1 LRFFFA
7 SFAPLREGISR
18 KDAKAQS
25 CARSKLCDY
34 RIEKDCAA
42 SPSPKGRGNQPT
54 TMLAAILKD
63 LDERILADPDL
74 TPDLFAELI
83 AAQHELGLVF
93 GDRPT
98 CPFLR
103 PHIIARSL
111 YDDIARAA
119 RIIAHAFDKLV
130 RQALDDDELLKV
142 FGLTEAEKRMARID
156 PGYSRLCVTSRL
168 DAYVSETGFH
178 FLEYNA
184 ETPAGVGDQMQLEK
198 VLYGMTHMQEFL
210 HRHAHWRPEPHRLLL
225 AALLSAYREWGGAE
239 PHPQIAI
246 VDWKGV
252 ATESEFRVLQQY
264 FAAAGFQTMIA
275 DPRDL
280 YYDGAYLTAGD
291 FRIDIL
297 YKRVIIHEFLE
308 RCDESHPLA
317 RAYADG
323 RICMANSFRTKIA
336 HKKAG
341 FAILSDPRYAHLFTP
356 AEIKVVERHIPWTRC
371 VTRGGTTFESEEH
384 DLISLIEQERE
395 RLVLKPN
402 DDYGGH
408 GVFLVWETAPEE
420 WRRAISLA
428 LERPYVVQERSSIN
442 RVSIPTFSDRVR
454 MEEMFV
460 DFNPFLFHNE
470 PEGALIRLS
479 SSSLMNITSGGGQ
492 TALLVL
498 ENM

>member
-1 LRFFFA
+1 MRRRL
-7 SFAPLREGISR
+7 
-18 KDAKAQS
+18 DA
-25 CARSKLCDY
+25 C
-34 RIEKDCAA
+34 
-42 SPSPKGRGNQPT
+42 QP
-54 TMLAAILKD
+54 MLSLILKE
-63 LDERILADPDL
+63 LDERILGDPTL

-83 AAQHELGLVF
+83 AAQRELGLVF
-93 GDRPT
+93 GERPT

-103 PHIIARSL
+103 PHIITRSR
-111 YDDIARAA
+111 YDEIAQAA
-119 RIIAHAFDKLV
+119 RTIAHAFEKLV
-130 RQALDDDELLKV
+130 GQALIDDELLEI
-142 FGLTEAEKRMARID
+142 FGLTAAESRMARID
-156 PGYSRLCVTSRL
+156 PGYSQLCVTSRL
-168 DAYVSETGFH
+168 DAYVTETGFQ

-198 VLYGMTHMQEFL
+198 VLFGMTHLQEL
-210 HRHAHWRPEPHRLLL
+210 LQSRTHWRPEPHRLLL
-225 AALLSAYREWGGAE
+225 AALLSAYREWNGE
-239 PHPQIAI
+239 EQRPQIAI

-264 FAAAGFQTMIA
+264 FAAEGFETIIA
-275 DPRDL
+275 DPREL
-280 YYDGAYLTAGD
+280 YYDGKYLTAGD

-297 YKRVIIHEFLE
+297 YKRVVIHEFLE
-308 RCDESHPLA
+308 RCDENHPLA

-341 FAILSDPRYAHLFTP
+341 FAILSDPQYEHLFT
-356 AEIKVVERHIPWTRC
+356 AEEIETFRRHIPWTRR
-371 VTRGGTTFESEEH
+371 VARGRTTFEGAEH
-384 DLISLIEQERE
+384 DLISLIEQRRE

-408 GVFLVWETAPEE
+408 GVFLGWETEREE
-420 WRRAISLA
+420 WRQAISSA
-428 LERPYVVQERSSIN
+428 LERPYVVQERAAI
-442 RVSIPTFSDRVR
+442 RKVSMPTFSDRVQ

-479 SSSLMNITSGGGQ
+479 SSSLLNVTSGGGQ

-498 ENM
+498 EDM

>member
-1 LRFFFA
+1 ML
-7 SFAPLREGISR
+7 SR
-18 KDAKAQS
+18 
-25 CARSKLCDY
+25 
-34 RIEKDCAA
+34 I
-42 SPSPKGRGNQPT
+42 
-54 TMLAAILKD
+54 IKD
-63 LDERILADPDL
+63 LDERILGDSNL

-83 AAQHELGLVF
+83 AAQRELGLVF

-103 PHIIARSL
+103 PHIITRSR
-111 YDDIARAA
+111 YEDIAQAA
-119 RIIAHAFDKLV
+119 RTIAHAFDKLV
-130 RQALDDDELLKV
+130 RQALVDEELMKI
-142 FGLTEAEKRMARID
+142 FGLTEAEERMARID

-168 DAYVSETGFH
+168 DTYVTETGFQ

-198 VLYGMTHMQEFL
+198 ALFGMTHMQEL
-210 HRHAHWRPEPHRLLL
+210 LQRHPHWRPEPHRLLL
-225 AALLSAYREWGGAE
+225 AALLSAYREWGGQE
-239 PHPQIAI
+239 EHPQIAI

-264 FAAAGFQTMIA
+264 FAEEGYETIIA
-275 DPRDL
+275 DPREL
-280 YYDGAYLTAGD
+280 YYDGAYLTAGE
-291 FRIDIL
+291 FRIDVL
-297 YKRVIIHEFLE
+297 YKRVVIHEFLE

-341 FAILSDPRYAHLFTP
+341 FAILSDPTYAHLFTP
-356 AEIKVVERHIPWTRC
+356 AEIEIFQRHIPWTRR
-371 VTRGGTTFESEEH
+371 VVRGRTTFEGGEH
-384 DLISLIEQERE
+384 DLVSLLEQKRE

-408 GVFLVWETAPEE
+408 GVFLGWETEPEE
-420 WRRAISLA
+420 WRRAIALA
-428 LERPYVVQERSSIN
+428 LERPYVVQERASIKK
-442 RVSIPTFSDRVR
+442 VSIPMFSDRVR

-470 PEGALIRLS
+470 PEGALVRLS

>member
-1 LRFFFA
+1 
-7 SFAPLREGISR
+7 
-18 KDAKAQS
+18 
-25 CARSKLCDY
+25 
-34 RIEKDCAA
+34 
-42 SPSPKGRGNQPT
+42 
-54 TMLAAILKD
+54 MLATLLKE
-63 LDERILADPDL
+63 LDERILRDPNL

-103 PHIIARSL
+103 PHIITRSL
-111 YDDIARAA
+111 YEDISQAA
-119 RIIAHAFDKLV
+119 RTIAGAFDKLV
-130 RQALDDDELLKV
+130 QQALVDEELLKI
-142 FGLTEAEKRMARID
+142 FRLTEAEECLARID

-168 DAYVSETGFH
+168 DAYVTETGFQ

-198 VLYGMTHMQEFL
+198 VLFDLTHMQEFL
-210 HRHAHWRPEPHRLLL
+210 RCHAHWRPEPHRLLL
-225 AALLSAYREWGGAE
+225 AALLSAYRDWGGE
-239 PHPQIAI
+239 VEHPQIAI

-252 ATESEFRVLQQY
+252 ATESEFRVLQEY
-264 FAAAGFQTMIA
+264 FVAEGCKTIIA
-275 DPRDL
+275 DPSDL
-280 YYDGAYLTAGD
+280 YYDGAYLSAGD
-291 FRIDIL
+291 FRIDVL

-308 RCDESHPLA
+308 RCDEDHPLA
-317 RAYADG
+317 RAYAD
-323 RICMANSFRTKIA
+323 RRLCMANSFRTKIA

-341 FAILSDPRYAHLFTP
+341 FAILSDSKYAHLFTP
-356 AEIKVVERHIPWTRC
+356 AEIEVIQRHIPWTRC
-371 VTRGGTTFESEEH
+371 VARGRTTFEGEEH
-384 DLISLIEQERE
+384 DLVSLLEQKRE

-408 GVFLVWETAPEE
+408 GVFLGWETAPEE
-420 WRRAISLA
+420 WRHAISLA
-428 LERPYVVQERSSIN
+428 LERPYVVQERAVIKK
-442 RVSIPTFSDRVR
+442 VSIPMFSDRVR

-479 SSSLMNITSGGGQ
+479 SSSLLNVTSGGGQ